1 MDFDFGTSPTENQGN
16 NNDPF
21 GTAQPSSDPKPE
33 SNNNDFLNMDFNS
46 PPEQSQQKTTLDDML
61 NMNFQPPSEQPQS
74 QPTNDMKLNMDFN
87 MNNNT
92 GNLGFGSSNP
102 VDEEEQ
108 KRLEDRKKEAEQRR
122 EKINEKI
129 KKEEELR
136 KEIIKKAS
144 EYMVEFEAKRQED
157 IAKRRKELE
166 AKNSEINMNKGG
178 ENNSDSW
185 GKVNSNIDLKD
196 SEYKGSKDV
205 QRMREA
211 MMNRTNDPNS
221 SEPMKNFFG

>member
-61 NMNFQPPSEQPQS
+61 NMNFQPPSEQPKS

-136 KEIIKKAS
+136 REIIKKAN
-144 EYMVEFEAKRQED
+144 EYMVEFEEKRQET

-166 AKNSEINMNKGG
+166 QKES
-178 ENNSDSW
+178 ENNTNANGGNNADSW
-185 GKVNSNIDLKD
+185 GRINSNIDLKD
-196 SEYKGSKDV
+196 SDYKGSKDV

-211 MMNRTNDPNS
+211 MLNRTNDPN